1 MPKLLAG
8 FVVSLEKYDGFP
20 ETASVRPIFLMV
32 DRMERS
38 VRLGLCEIDRM
49 ERTQRV
55 MECTS
60 CVIRS
65 GCICHHFCVDD
76 EARYQDCVRLGT
88 VFSATSAHVSQDI
101 SVCISTLQY
110 NNSSG

>member
-8 FVVSLEKYDGFP
+8 FVASLEKYDCFP
-20 ETASVRPIFLMV
+20 EASCVRLGFYEI
-32 DRMERS
+32 DCMERS
-38 VRLGLCEIDRM
+38 VRLGLYEIDRM

-65 GCICHHFCVDD
+65 GSICHHFCVDD
-76 EARYQDCVRLGT
+76 EARYQACVRLGT
-88 VFSATSAHVSQDI
+88 VFSATSAHVSQDT
-101 SVCISTLQY
+101 SVCISTFQY

>member
-8 FVVSLEKYDGFP
+8 FVVSLEKYDCFP
-20 ETASVRPIFLMV
+20 EASCVRPIFLMV
-32 DRMERS
+32 DRIERS

-76 EARYQDCVRLGT
+76 EARYQDCMRLGT
-88 VFSATSAHVSQDI
+88 VFSATSAHVSQDT

>member
-1 MPKLLAG
+1 
-8 FVVSLEKYDGFP
+8 
-20 ETASVRPIFLMV
+20 MV

-88 VFSATSAHVSQDI
+88 VFSATSAHVSQDT